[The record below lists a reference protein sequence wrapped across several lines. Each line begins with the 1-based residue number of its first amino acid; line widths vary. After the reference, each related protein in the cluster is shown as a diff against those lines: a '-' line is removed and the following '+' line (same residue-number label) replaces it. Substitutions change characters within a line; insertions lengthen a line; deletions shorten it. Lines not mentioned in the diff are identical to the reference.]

1 MSNISFL
8 NFIIGSQVSQPF
20 IMFFHCTVGMGFL
33 LGPVMIRPFFPEE
46 SPNDRNHVCQ
56 FENHNDTN
64 DDIMTDISNNNDNDF
79 DLNVVLDS
87 IKWPFYFTLSG
98 HLICALGYAI
108 VLMLPYEM
116 PGTITNF

>member
-1 MSNISFL
+1 
-8 NFIIGSQVSQPF
+8 
-20 IMFFHCTVGMGFL
+20 MFFHCTVGMGFL

-46 SPNDRNHVCQ
+46 SLNDRNQICQ
-56 FENHNDTN
+56 FENDTSDIIISDA
-64 DDIMTDISNNNDNDF
+64 DDISSNNNDF

-87 IKWPFYFTLSG
+87 IKWPFYFTLIG

-116 PGTITNF
+116 PGKNY